1 MEPVTATKPV
11 YKLKNW
17 WIKDLHVYG
26 QNIENNNAFMRGT
39 RIDSLKDR
47 ESYEFSHGQ
56 QIEGKI
62 AIYQLVGRRRLAF
75 AE

>member
-1 MEPVTATKPV
+1 MQPATAIKPV

-39 RIDSLKDR
+39 RIETLRNK
-47 ESYEFSHGQ
+47 ESSDFSHGQ
-56 QIEGKI
+56 QIEGKT
-62 AIYQLVGRRRLAF
+62 AIYQLVGRRRMAF
-75 AE
+75 TE